1 MENANLLTAF
11 IAVTAAAVVIQAL
24 ILIAMYLA
32 LRKTSARMEALAE
45 QVKTKVLP
53 TADMVQSMIVE
64 YRPKV
69 DSVVANVAEST
80 AMVRAQMQ
88 RVDGLL
94 TDVVDRTRLQ
104 VIRTDEL
111 VNRTLDKVESAT
123 EVVQRSVVSPVRQ
136 ISGIFHGV
144 TAGLEYLVSNK
155 RKPRNGSGVPQDEM
169 FI

>member
-11 IAVTAAAVVIQAL
+11 IAVTAAAVVVQAL

-45 QVKTKVLP
+45 KVKTKMLP

>member
-45 QVKTKVLP
+45 QVKAKVLP
-53 TADMVQSMIVE
+53 TADMVQAMIVE

-80 AMVRAQMQ
+80 SMVRAQMQ

-94 TDVVDRTRLQ
+94 TDMVDRTRLQ

-111 VNRTLDKVESAT
+111 VNRTLDKVESAS
-123 EVVQRSVVSPVRQ
+123 EVVQRTVVFPVRQ

-144 TAGLEYLVSNK
+144 TAGLEYLVTNK

>member
-32 LRKTSARMEALAE
+32 LRKTSARMEGLAE
-45 QVKTKVLP
+45 EVTAKVLP
-53 TADMVQSMIVE
+53 TADMVQAMIVE

-80 AMVRAQMQ
+80 SMVRAQVQ
-88 RVDGLL
+88 RMEGLL
-94 TDVVDRTRLQ
+94 TDMVDRTRLQ

-123 EVVQRSVVSPVRQ
+123 EVVQRTVVSPVRQ

-144 TAGLEYLVSNK
+144 TAGLEYLVTNK
-155 RKPRNGSGVPQDEM
+155 RKPRNGSGMPQDEM

>member
-1 MENANLLTAF
+1 MENANLLTVF
-11 IAVTAAAVVIQAL
+11 IIVTSIAVMIQAG

-32 LRKTSARMEALAE
+32 LRKTSARMEGLAE
-45 QVKTKVLP
+45 QVKAKVLP
-53 TADMVQSMIVE
+53 TADMVQAMIVE

-80 AMVRAQMQ
+80 SMVRAQMQ

-94 TDVVDRTRLQ
+94 TDIVDRTRLQ
-104 VIRTDEL
+104 VIRTDEM

-123 EVVQRSVVSPVRQ
+123 EVVQRTVVFPVRQ

-144 TAGLEYLVSNK
+144 TAGLEYLVTNK

>member
-45 QVKTKVLP
+45 EVKTKVLP
-53 TADMVQSMIVE
+53 TVDMVQGMMVE
-64 YRPKV
+64 LRPKIE
-69 DSVVANVAEST
+69 SVVTSVTDST
-80 AMVRAQMQ
+80 TMVRAQVE
-88 RVDGLL
+88 RIDGLV
-94 TDVVDRTRLQ
+94 TDLVDRSRLH
-104 VIRTDEL
+104 VIRADEL
-111 VNRTLDKVESAT
+111 VNRTIDKVESAT
-123 EVVQRSVVSPVRQ
+123 EIVQRTVVSPVRQ

-144 TAGLEYLVSNK
+144 TAGLEFLVSNK
-155 RKPRNGSGVPQDEM
+155 RKQRNGSGVPQDEM